1 MVLQLHQGSQ
11 LLCASSRHH
20 HLRARFQETVRSPQ
34 HEQPLQLV
42 ELALRASWRV
52 ERQLWKHSSAIH
64 HAKNAG
70 KPSRQ
75 PHRLVSD
82 GDRVSTN
89 DVQELDENSEVEMG
103 KVEVEHEAIVQ
114 PRLQSSEL
122 LDLQAKSRDTTIL
135 RARRRWTHDQ

>member
-1 MVLQLHQGSQ
+1 M
-11 LLCASSRHH
+11 
-20 HLRARFQETVRSPQ
+20 
-34 HEQPLQLV
+34 
-42 ELALRASWRV
+42 
-52 ERQLWKHSSAIH
+52 
-64 HAKNAG
+64 
-70 KPSRQ
+70 
-75 PHRLVSD
+75 
-82 GDRVSTN
+82 STN

>member
-1 MVLQLHQGSQ
+1 M
-11 LLCASSRHH
+11 
-20 HLRARFQETVRSPQ
+20 
-34 HEQPLQLV
+34 
-42 ELALRASWRV
+42 ALRASWRV
-52 ERQLWKHSSAIH
+52 EQQLWKHSSAIH
-64 HAKNAG
+64 HAKNVG

-75 PHRLVSD
+75 PHRLVLD

-89 DVQELDENSEVEMG
+89 DVQELDENREVEMG